1 MDSQRKIS
9 KIDDRLIRENEY
21 IGRVLDEKVKEID
34 KLKFKFERKLQQ
46 EKEKFA
52 VQHLSVTSSFNE
64 KKGARRKKISLAF
77 DESEKRIGGC
87 ARNRQLASK
96 SISDSEL
103 ARREIVD
110 NDDKLDCLFPPLI
123 NNTTAEMN
131 RKYSRS
137 FSEGVRVQKDV
148 SSGENV
154 QNQRNSGDSLRS
166 GECENPKKG
175 RRISKFSHGVTAQ
188 NELSKIYS
196 RTGSKTTEK
205 SELLTPLNTTVSEE
219 SLPDWQREII
229 EAKRL
234 EKEGTKSIHEWF
246 DINDNIVSSS
256 ENKIRL
262 PRSRKQSLVTQNI
275 GDKSLQQDELG
286 PIEEKVA
293 LENISRV
300 NMVKN
305 LTKQQRFDMEHR
317 VTFLPPMHRIFKDD
331 IGSDSRESDK
341 DIRRLSMAKKR
352 WLKAY
357 NLAKENFQG
366 SGPKERTNP
375 IQEANSKEGQTET
388 KCSEDP
394 RLLRLVSLLSKRK
407 SVCRGKDVETGA
419 NFEPFSM
426 NPL

>member
-1 MDSQRKIS
+1 MDSKRRIS

-21 IGRVLDEKVKEID
+21 IGRVLNEKVKEID
-34 KLKFKFERKLQQ
+34 KLKVKFERKLQQ

-64 KKGARRKKISLAF
+64 KKGARKKKISLAF
-77 DESEKRIGGC
+77 DESERRIGGY
-87 ARNRQLASK
+87 ARTRQLVSK

-103 ARREIVD
+103 ASREIMD
-110 NDDKLDCLFPPLI
+110 NDDKLNCLFPPLI
-123 NNTTAEMN
+123 NNTTTEMN
-131 RKYSRS
+131 RKYSRA
-137 FSEGVRVQKDV
+137 FSEGVRIQKDV
-148 SSGENV
+148 SSGKTA
-154 QNQRNSGDSLRS
+154 QNQRNSGDSVRS

-175 RRISKFSHGVTAQ
+175 RRISKFNQGVTPQ
-188 NELSKIYS
+188 NELSKIFS
-196 RTGSKTTEK
+196 GSKTAEK
-205 SELLTPLNTTVSEE
+205 SELLTPSNITVSEE

-229 EAKRL
+229 EAKRQ
-234 EKEGTKSIHEWF
+234 EKEGSKSINEWF
-246 DINDNIVSSS
+246 DTNDNIVSST

-262 PRSRKQSLVTQNI
+262 PRSSRQSLVTQNI

-331 IGSDSRESDK
+331 IGSDPRESDK
-341 DIRRLSMAKKR
+341 DIKRLSMAKKR

-366 SGPKERTNP
+366 SGPKESTNP
-375 IQEANSKEGQTET
+375 IHVTNLKESQTET

-394 RLLRLVSLLSKRK
+394 RLLRLVSLLSKRR
-407 SVCRGKDVETGA
+407 SICRGKDVETGA
-419 NFEPFSM
+419 ALEPFSM
-426 NPL
+426 NPI